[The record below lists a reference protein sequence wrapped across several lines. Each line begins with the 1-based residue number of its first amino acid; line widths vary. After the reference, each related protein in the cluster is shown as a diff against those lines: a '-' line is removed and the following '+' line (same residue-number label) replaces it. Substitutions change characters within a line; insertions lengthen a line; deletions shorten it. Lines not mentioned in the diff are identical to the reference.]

1 MTRNAWCRSVGIAL
15 LLFLLVATPAT
26 SASKKELAAQ
36 AYRSGA
42 RLYEDLKQVPK
53 LELGVR
59 QYELVISKFETVHRT
74 SPASGY
80 ADDALL
86 ALGELY
92 EAMYDRFREERYRQK
107 AIATYEFAAREYPH
121 SKHRPKALAS
131 AAKLSGKR
139 TPVAASAPSS
149 PPTAPRAAA
158 VDERRV
164 ALSDS
169 EHKEGETVRPAGTG
183 STGKKLVPV
192 AAIRHHS
199 YDDGTRI
206 VLEMGGK
213 TPLKYDRLRRP
224 ERLYIDLFGSQMS
237 EALIRGVK
245 LQVDDTLLAT
255 ARLAQN
261 RGNKA
266 RLVLDIRRSVSF
278 DAFWLSNPTRLVIDI
293 RGSGTPRAER
303 TLLAL
308 SSSPTTPATPDAPR
322 AASTTADGKHSLT
335 RALGLKL
342 DRILLDA
349 GHGGHDTGSVG
360 PGGLREKDVVLDVS
374 NRLGKLLAE
383 RMGAEVIYT
392 RQKDQFIPL
401 EERSNIANKRGAD
414 LMISIHCNS
423 APSSKVRGIETYY
436 LSFTSD
442 PWELSVASLE
452 NAAAESSI
460 NELQDL
466 VAKIALDDKIEES
479 REFATRIQSR
489 LHGGVVKHSSS
500 IRDRGI
506 RKAPFVVLIGAK
518 MPAVLVEIGFISNR
532 TDESL
537 LRKSSFRQEIAEHLY
552 QGISEYAKSLGAPTL
567 RTSLSPGSAQRD

>member
-1 MTRNAWCRSVGIAL
+1 MTRTAWVRSIGAAL
-15 LLFLLVATPAT
+15 LLFLLVATPAN

-36 AYRSGA
+36 AYRAGA
-42 RLYEDLKQVPK
+42 QLYEDLKHVPEK
-53 LELGVR
+53 ELGVR
-59 QYELVISKFETVHRT
+59 QYELVIAKFETVHRT
-74 SPASGY
+74 TPASGY

-92 EAMYDRFREERYRQK
+92 EAMFGRFGEERYRQK

-121 SKHRPKALAS
+121 SKHRRTALAS
-131 AAKLSGKR
+131 AARLSGQR
-139 TPVAASAPSS
+139 APVAASASGSPS
-149 PPTAPRAAA
+149 PPPAAA
-158 VDERRV
+158 VEQRNV

-169 EHKEGETVRPAGTG
+169 EHKAGETVRPPGAGA
-183 STGKKLVPV
+183 SGKKLVPV
-192 AAIRHHS
+192 AGIRYHS

-206 VLEMGGK
+206 VLEMGAM

-224 ERLYIDLFGSQMS
+224 ERLYIDLFGSQMAQ
-237 EALIRGVK
+237 ALIRGVK
-245 LQVDDTLLAT
+245 LQIDDTLLSS

-266 RLVLDIRRSVSF
+266 RLVLDLRGSVAF

-293 RGSGTPRAER
+293 RSAGMPRAER

-308 SSSPTTPATPDAPR
+308 SSSSATPDAPR

-342 DRILLDA
+342 DRILIDA
-349 GHGGHDTGSVG
+349 GHGGHDTGSIG
-360 PGGLREKDVVLDVS
+360 PGGLREKDVVLEVS
-374 NRLGKLLAE
+374 NRLGKLLAQ

-392 RQKDQFIPL
+392 RQKDEFIPL
-401 EERSNIANKRGAD
+401 EERSEIANKRGAD

-423 APSSKVRGIETYY
+423 APTSKVRGIETYY

-479 REFATRIQSR
+479 REFATKVQSR
-489 LHGGVVKHSSS
+489 LHRGVVKHSSS

-532 TDESL
+532 TDEGL
-537 LRKSSFRQEIAEHLY
+537 MRKSSFRQEIAEHLY
-552 QGISEYAKSLGAPTL
+552 EGISEYASSLGATTL

>member
-1 MTRNAWCRSVGIAL
+1 MTRDARNRSVVVAL
-15 LLFLLVATPAT
+15 LLCLLVAAPGN

-36 AYRSGA
+36 AYRAGA
-42 RLYEDLKQVPK
+42 KLYEDLKQVPK
-53 LELGVR
+53 MELGVR
-59 QYELVISKFETVHRT
+59 QYELVISKFETVHRI

-86 ALGELY
+86 ALGEIY
-92 EAMYDRFREERYRQK
+92 EAMYGRFREERYRQK
-107 AIATYEFAAREYPH
+107 AIATYEFGAREYPH
-121 SKHRPKALAS
+121 SKHRRTALA
-131 AAKLSGKR
+131 AAARLGGER
-139 TPVAASAPSS
+139 APVAAAATGS
-149 PPTAPRAAA
+149 PPPPPAAA
-158 VDERRV
+158 SGGQRNL

-169 EHKEGETVRPAGTG
+169 EHKAGETVRPSGTG
-183 STGKKLVPV
+183 ASGKKLVPV
-192 AAIRHHS
+192 AAMRHHS

-206 VLEMGGK
+206 VLEMGDK
-213 TPLKYDRLRRP
+213 TPLKYDRLQRP
-224 ERLYIDLFGSQMS
+224 ERLYIDLFGSQMAQ
-237 EALIRGVK
+237 ALIRGVN
-245 LQVDDTLLAT
+245 LQIEDTLLST

-266 RLVLDIRRSVSF
+266 RLVLDLRRSVSF
-278 DAFWLSNPTRLVIDI
+278 DAFWLSDPTRLVIDI
-293 RGSGTPRAER
+293 RGADMPRAER

-308 SSSPTTPATPDAPR
+308 SSSPVTVEAPR
-322 AASTTADGKHSLT
+322 AASTTAAGKHSLT

-342 DRILLDA
+342 DRILVDA

-360 PGGLREKDVVLDVS
+360 PGGLREKDVVLDIS
-374 NRLGKLLAE
+374 KRLGKLLAQ

-392 RQKDQFIPL
+392 RQKDEFIPL

-414 LMISIHCNS
+414 LMISIHCNA
-423 APSSKVRGIETYY
+423 APTSKVRGIETYY

-479 REFATRIQSR
+479 REFATKVQSR
-489 LHGGVVKHSSS
+489 LHRGVAKHSSA

-506 RKAPFVVLIGAK
+506 RKAPFVVLIGAE

-532 TDESL
+532 TDEGL
-537 LRKSSFRQEIAEHLY
+537 MRKSSFRQEVAEHLF
-552 QGISEYAKSLGAPTL
+552 QGISEYATSLGATTL

>member
-1 MTRNAWCRSVGIAL
+1 MTRNAWNRSVGVAL
-15 LLFLLVATPAT
+15 LLFSLVATPAN

-36 AYRSGA
+36 AYRAGA
-42 RLYEDLKQVPK
+42 QLYEDLKHVPEK
-53 LELGVR
+53 ELGLR

-74 SPASGY
+74 TPASGY

-86 ALGELY
+86 AIGELY
-92 EAMYDRFREERYRQK
+92 EAMFGRFREDRYRQK

-121 SKHRPKALAS
+121 SKHRRTALAS
-131 AAKLSGKR
+131 AARLSGAR
-139 TPVAASAPSS
+139 APVAASASGSPSA
-149 PPTAPRAAA
+149 PPAAAA
-158 VDERRV
+158 VEQRKV

-169 EHKEGETVRPAGTG
+169 EHKAGETVRPPGAGA
-183 STGKKLVPV
+183 SGKKLVPV
-192 AAIRHHS
+192 AAIRYHS

-206 VLEMGGK
+206 VLEMDAK

-224 ERLYIDLFGSQMS
+224 ERLYIDLFGSQMAQ
-237 EALIRGVK
+237 ALIRGVE
-245 LQVDDTLLAT
+245 LEIDDSLLST

-266 RLVLDIRRSVSF
+266 RLVLDLRRSVSF

-293 RGSGTPRAER
+293 RSAGVPRAER

-308 SSSPTTPATPDAPR
+308 SSSPATPDAPR

-342 DRILLDA
+342 DRILIDA
-349 GHGGHDTGSVG
+349 GHGGHDTGSIG
-360 PGGLREKDVVLDVS
+360 PRGLREKDVVLDVS
-374 NRLGKLLAE
+374 NRLGKLLAQ

-392 RQKDQFIPL
+392 RQKDEFIPL
-401 EERSNIANKRGAD
+401 EERSEIANKRGAD
-414 LMISIHCNS
+414 LMISIHCNA
-423 APSSKVRGIETYY
+423 APTSKVRGIETYY

-479 REFATRIQSR
+479 REFATKVQSR
-489 LHGGVVKHSSS
+489 LHRGVVKHSSS

-532 TDESL
+532 TDEGL
-537 LRKSSFRQEIAEHLY
+537 MRKPSFRQEIAEHLY
-552 QGISEYAKSLGAPTL
+552 EGISEYASSLGATTL

>member
-1 MTRNAWCRSVGIAL
+1 MTRIAWNRLVGVAL
-15 LLFLLVATPAT
+15 LLFLLAATPAD

-36 AYRSGA
+36 AYRAGA
-42 RLYEDLKQVPK
+42 KLYEDLKHVPK
-53 LELGVR
+53 QELGVR

-86 ALGELY
+86 ALGEIY
-92 EAMYDRFREERYRQK
+92 EAMYGRFQEERYRQK
-107 AIATYEFAAREYPH
+107 AVATYEFAAREYPH
-121 SKHRPKALAS
+121 SKHRRTALAS
-131 AAKLSGKR
+131 AARLSSTR
-139 TPVAASAPSS
+139 APVAASASGSPS
-149 PPTAPRAAA
+149 PPPPASA
-158 VDERRV
+158 VEHRNV

-169 EHKEGETVRPAGTG
+169 EHKAGETVRPAGSG
-183 STGKKLVPV
+183 SSGKKLVPV

-206 VLEMGGK
+206 VLEMGAK

-224 ERLYIDLFGSQMS
+224 ERLYIDLFGSQMAQ
-237 EALIRGVK
+237 ALISGVK
-245 LQVDDTLLAT
+245 IQVDDTLLST

-266 RLVLDIRRSVSF
+266 RLVLDLRRSVAF

-293 RGSGTPRAER
+293 RSADMPRAER

-308 SSSPTTPATPDAPR
+308 SASPATPDAPR
-322 AASTTADGKHSLT
+322 AASTTAAGKHSLT

-342 DRILLDA
+342 DRILVDA
-349 GHGGHDTGSVG
+349 GHGGHDTGSIG

-374 NRLGKLLAE
+374 KRLGKLLAQ

-392 RQKDQFIPL
+392 RQKDEFIPL

-423 APSSKVRGIETYY
+423 APASKVRGIETYY

-479 REFATRIQSR
+479 REFATKVQSR
-489 LHGGVVKHSSS
+489 LHGGVAKHSSS

-532 TDESL
+532 NDEGL
-537 LRKSSFRQEIAEHLY
+537 MRKSSFRQEVAEHLF
-552 QGISEYAKSLGAPTL
+552 QGISEYASSLGATTL

>member
-1 MTRNAWCRSVGIAL
+1 MTRNAWCRSVGTAL
-15 LLFLLVATPAT
+15 LLFLLVATPAM

-107 AIATYEFAAREYPH
+107 AIVTYEFAAREYPH
-121 SKHRPKALAS
+121 SKHRPKALAA

-139 TPVAASAPSS
+139 APVVASAPSS
-149 PPTAPRAAA
+149 PPTAPSSAAA

-169 EHKEGETVRPAGTG
+169 EHKAGETVRPTG
-183 STGKKLVPV
+183 ARSTGKKLVPV

-206 VLEMGGK
+206 VLEMGGQ

-245 LQVDDTLLAT
+245 LQVDDTLLST

-266 RLVLDIRRSVSF
+266 RLVLDVRRSVSF

-308 SSSPTTPATPDAPR
+308 SSSPPTPDAPR

-342 DRILLDA
+342 GRILIDA
-349 GHGGHDTGSVG
+349 GHGGHDTGTVG
-360 PGGLREKDVVLDVS
+360 SGGLREKDVVLDVS
-374 NRLGKLLAE
+374 KRLGKLLAE
-383 RMGAEVIYT
+383 RMGAEIIYT
-392 RQKDQFIPL
+392 RQKDEFIPL

-414 LMISIHCNS
+414 LMISIHCNA

-452 NAAAESSI
+452 NAAAKSSI

-489 LHGGVVKHSSS
+489 LHRGVSKHSSS

-506 RKAPFVVLIGAK
+506 RKAPFVVLIGAE

-532 TDESL
+532 TDEGL
-537 LRKSSFRQEIAEHLY
+537 LRKSSFRQEIAEHLF
-552 QGISEYAKSLGAPTL
+552 QGISEYASSLGAATL
-567 RTSLSPGSAQRD
+567 QTSLSPGSAQRD

>member
-1 MTRNAWCRSVGIAL
+1 MTRNARNRSTGVAL
-15 LLFLLVATPAT
+15 LLCLLIATPGY

-36 AYRSGA
+36 AYRAGA
-42 RLYEDLKQVPK
+42 KLYEDLKQVPK

-86 ALGELY
+86 ALGEIY
-92 EAMYDRFREERYRQK
+92 EAMYGRFQEERYRQK
-107 AIATYEFAAREYPH
+107 AVATYEFAAREYPH
-121 SKHRPKALAS
+121 SKHRRTALAAAARLSNTRAPVTAS
-131 AAKLSGKR
+131 ASA
-139 TPVAASAPSS
+139 APSS
-149 PPTAPRAAA
+149 PPPAASA
-158 VDERRV
+158 GTRNL

-169 EHKEGETVRPAGTG
+169 EHKAGETVRPPG
-183 STGKKLVPV
+183 SNSSSKKLVPV

-206 VLEMGGK
+206 VLEMGAK

-224 ERLYIDLFGSQMS
+224 ERLYIDLFGSQMAQ
-237 EALIRGVK
+237 ALIRGVQ

-266 RLVLDIRRSVSF
+266 RLVLDLRRSVAF
-278 DAFWLSNPTRLVIDI
+278 DAFWLSEPTRLVIDI
-293 RGSGTPRAER
+293 RSADLPRAER

-308 SSSPTTPATPDAPR
+308 SSSPATPDAPR

-342 DRILLDA
+342 DRILVDA
-349 GHGGHDTGSVG
+349 GHGGHDTGSIG
-360 PGGLREKDVVLDVS
+360 PGGLREKDVVLDIS
-374 NRLGKLLAE
+374 KRLGKLLNQ

-392 RQKDQFIPL
+392 RQKDEFIPL
-401 EERSNIANKRGAD
+401 EERSNIANQRGAD
-414 LMISIHCNS
+414 LMISIHCNA
-423 APSSKVRGIETYY
+423 APTSKVRGIETYY

-479 REFATRIQSR
+479 REFASKVQSR
-489 LHGGVVKHSSS
+489 LHRGVAKHSSS

-532 TDESL
+532 TDEGL
-537 LRKSSFRQEIAEHLY
+537 MRKSSFRQEVAEHLF
-552 QGISEYAKSLGAPTL
+552 QGISEYASSLGATTL